1 MTLPFAIAAGSQLL
15 GGILSYGEQRAARRR
30 QQQASDLA
38 STGYADIENM
48 LTSKINS
55 GQDGFLQY
63 LRANPNALKPF
74 QFDASSAFKQ
84 LGVQDQ
90 QNTAD
95 QVAGLRS
102 SVGSLGERFGSG
114 FASREALLRARIAG
128 GLDTRNAGI
137 SQSSFTNALQAGLTD
152 YNARIG
158 QSNNLLGILANVR
171 SQSIGQQIGLLT
183 QPQPSF
189 GATIAGTG
197 GDIAQLLVLQNYL
210 KGSGGAGTAPTS
222 SYSGFQPS
230 YAGGYGSPVSYTPQV
245 GNGNFDP
252 TLRFRP

>member
-1 MTLPFAIAAGSQLL
+1 MTLPFAIAAGSQIL

-30 QQQASDLA
+30 QNQAMDLA
-38 STGYADIENM
+38 ATGYTDIEN
-48 LTSKINS
+48 LINSRLNS
-55 GQDGFLQY
+55 GQDSFLQY

-84 LGVQDQ
+84 LQGQDI

-114 FASREALLRARIAG
+114 FASREAILRARIG
-128 GLDTRNAGI
+128 VGLDARNAGI
-137 SQSSFTNALQAGLTD
+137 SQSSFENALQAGLTD
-152 YNARIG
+152 YNSRIG
-158 QSNNLLGILANVR
+158 QNNQLIGILANLR

-183 QPQPSF
+183 SPQPSF
-189 GATIAGTG
+189 GATLAGTG
-197 GDIAQLLVLQNYL
+197 GDIAQLMVLQNYL
-210 KGSGGAGTAPTS
+210 KGSSQQRTPAYVPS
-222 SYSGFQPS
+222 SF
-230 YAGGYGSPVSYTPQV
+230 GGYTTPVSYTLPPT
-245 GNGNFDP
+245 NFDP